1 MFYIASK
8 LLAFLI
14 KPIIWVFIL
23 LSSALIFKTK
33 RRELLIISLFT
44 FYVFTN
50 GFICDEVARLW
61 EINQT
66 ELTQINQQYDVGIV
80 LGGMSAYD
88 ESIDLLNFNNHADR
102 IIFAEQLYHQGKIKK
117 ILISG
122 GNGLLNNE
130 GYREAKSMKEH
141 LIKNNIPESAILIEN
156 SSRNTKENAQNSAA
170 ILNNKFPNGDFL
182 LITSANHMR
191 RATFCF
197 DKFGIQTTAFSTDNT
212 ISKRIYTIDYLLFP
226 DIKSLEKWQD
236 LIHEWIGYI
245 VYRIKF

>member
-1 MFYIASK
+1 MQGQY
-8 LLAFLI
+8 
-14 KPIIWVFIL
+14 
-23 LSSALIFKTK
+23 
-33 RRELLIISLFT
+33 
-44 FYVFTN
+44 
-50 GFICDEVARLW
+50 EVGV
-61 EINQT
+61 I
-66 ELTQINQQYDVGIV
+66 
-80 LGGMSAYD
+80 LGGFSGYD
-88 ESIDLLNFNNHADR
+88 AKIKMLDFNAHSDR

-156 SSRNTKENAQNSAA
+156 SSRNTKENAHNSAA

-197 DKFGIQTTAFSTDNT
+197 DKFGSEAGPLKRQESSTREGNTASVFT
-212 ISKRIYTIDYLLFP
+212 P
-226 DIKSLEKWQD
+226 VW
-236 LIHEWIGYI
+236 
-245 VYRIKF
+245 V